1 MAKQKYPKI
10 TVVNWGGAHGNFLRY
25 TIDRFATHTPR
36 IDKSPF
42 TDLGTAHRDINYS
55 GQVDLNHWDDVHD
68 PFPFINENVIVIDVR
83 DQVLYFERA
92 CLNRAADF
100 NTDLFD
106 ENSIAE
112 TLTKMG
118 STFPVE
124 CKQKRISLKEGFT
137 IGYSNLK
144 THGITVRNNQRIE
157 KAKQKK
163 NKILFF
169 ALENFFQESTYVD
182 SIKDI
187 GHFFD
192 IQFDLTGIETL
203 WQQFASKNKILQT
216 HGDVQKYLDGNKDV
230 KLDIIQQAYVDALE
244 N

>member
-1 MAKQKYPKI
+1 M
-10 TVVNWGGAHGNFLRY
+10 
-25 TIDRFATHTPR
+25 
-36 IDKSPF
+36 
-42 TDLGTAHRDINYS
+42 
-55 GQVDLNHWDDVHD
+55 
-68 PFPFINENVIVIDVR
+68 
-83 DQVLYFERA
+83 
-92 CLNRAADF
+92 
-100 NTDLFD
+100 
-106 ENSIAE
+106 
-112 TLTKMG
+112 
-118 STFPVE
+118 
-124 CKQKRISLKEGFT
+124 
-137 IGYSNLK
+137 
-144 THGITVRNNQRIE
+144 
-157 KAKQKK
+157 KK

-169 ALENFFQESTYVD
+169 TLENFFQESTYVD